1 MGSVLRLAFKL
12 FLVLIALLMARYLW
26 IAFDVDSSTSEVQ
39 QVVGYGKDS
48 LEKGLAAPKRRFLAA
63 IEQDLQRLNLWSP
76 APSPA
81 PPTGEPASNPTSERV
96 AVAPAPSGVRQASKG
111 QPITRKVYSYI
122 TAGSTRDEVLDQ
134 LGAPTASTDNKLVY
148 GQSELYLKDNTVV
161 GWKIDPAASPIRVKL
176 WPESSVDP
184 SLDSFT
190 IGSSRDEV
198 LAVQGTPTTFSED
211 RFAYGRSEVFFQ
223 NHRVVR
229 WKSDPASI
237 PLKTRMP

>member
-1 MGSVLRLAFKL
+1 
-12 FLVLIALLMARYLW
+12 
-26 IAFDVDSSTSEVQ
+26 
-39 QVVGYGKDS
+39 
-48 LEKGLAAPKRRFLAA
+48 
-63 IEQDLQRLNLWSP
+63 
-76 APSPA
+76 
-81 PPTGEPASNPTSERV
+81 
-96 AVAPAPSGVRQASKG
+96 
-111 QPITRKVYSYI
+111 
-122 TAGSTRDEVLDQ
+122 
-134 LGAPTASTDNKLVY
+134 
-148 GQSELYLKDNTVV
+148 
-161 GWKIDPAASPIRVKL
+161 VKL